1 MGPRRVAVA
10 VTVVGLL
17 RDPAFHV
24 AKCVAE
30 LCLTCSAAYDKPF
43 NTALSVQLGKK
54 RAANLT
60 GFRSLFMRSS
70 AVQRM
75 HSTQPTMGCTKL
87 TFMPSLPALKL
98 KFPSKFAD
106 PVIQPLVEFAWHEYL
121 QEKKKEL
128 RGEVWAYASS
138 VMCFVGG
145 QLLGDEK
152 ELLKWSHHEWDYC
165 DFKPEAL
172 YQAIAEDFYTKYL
185 KNSQASST
193 VLREEYKRDIEVL
206 ERVQRRATKLV
217 KGLEHKS
224 YEERLRELGLFSLE
238 KRRLRGDLIALYN
251 YLKGGCRA
259 VGVGLFS
266 QVTSDRTRG
275 NGLKLHQGRFRLD
288 IRKFYFTER
297 VVQHW
302 NRLPREVVESPSLE
316 VFKRHLDEH
325 MFVYLEIAIEEQP
338 VGRLL
343 FELFSDAC
351 PRTCENFRALC
362 AGGATSSRDGREL
375 TYKNS
380 LFHRLVKNGWIQGGD
395 IITGKGD
402 EGESIYGPTFE
413 DESFSVRHKGRGV
426 LGMANKGRHSNG
438 SQFYI
443 TLQPAPYL
451 DKKYVAFGQ
460 LIEGTEVLQ
469 RLEAVPTYN
478 ERPTVA
484 CKIINC
490 GAFEP

>member
-1 MGPRRVAVA
+1 MGPRRAAVT

-17 RDPAFHV
+17 RHPAFHV
-24 AKCVAE
+24 AKCAAE
-30 LCLTCSAAYDKPF
+30 
-43 NTALSVQLGKK
+43 
-54 RAANLT
+54 
-60 GFRSLFMRSS
+60 
-70 AVQRM
+70 
-75 HSTQPTMGCTKL
+75 
-87 TFMPSLPALKL
+87 ALKL

-152 ELLKWSHHEWDYC
+152 ELLKWSHHEWDYR

-193 VLREEYKRDIEVL
+193 HV
-206 ERVQRRATKLV
+206 
-217 KGLEHKS
+217 
-224 YEERLRELGLFSLE
+224 
-238 KRRLRGDLIALYN
+238 
-251 YLKGGCRA
+251 
-259 VGVGLFS
+259 
-266 QVTSDRTRG
+266 
-275 NGLKLHQGRFRLD
+275 
-288 IRKFYFTER
+288 
-297 VVQHW
+297 
-302 NRLPREVVESPSLE
+302 
-316 VFKRHLDEH
+316 
-325 MFVYLEIAIEEQP
+325 FVYLEIAIEEQP

-362 AGGATSSRDGREL
+362 AGGATSPRDGREL

-402 EGESIYGPTFE
+402 GGESIYGPTFE

-478 ERPTVA
+478 ERPTVD

-490 GAFEP
+490 GAFEL

>member
-1 MGPRRVAVA
+1 RVLPA

-17 RDPAFHV
+17 REPAFHV
-24 AKCVAE
+24 AK
-30 LCLTCSAAYDKPF
+30 SAAE
-43 NTALSVQLGKK
+43 
-54 RAANLT
+54 
-60 GFRSLFMRSS
+60 
-70 AVQRM
+70 
-75 HSTQPTMGCTKL
+75 
-87 TFMPSLPALKL
+87 ALKL

-128 RGEVWAYASS
+128 RGEVWAYASA
-138 VMCFVGG
+138 VMCFIDG

-152 ELLKWSHHEWDYC
+152 ELLKWSYREWDYR

-172 YQAIAEDFYTKYL
+172 YHAIAEDFYSKYL
-185 KNSQASST
+185 KNSQASSAH
-193 VLREEYKRDIEVL
+193 V
-206 ERVQRRATKLV
+206 
-217 KGLEHKS
+217 
-224 YEERLRELGLFSLE
+224 
-238 KRRLRGDLIALYN
+238 
-251 YLKGGCRA
+251 
-259 VGVGLFS
+259 
-266 QVTSDRTRG
+266 
-275 NGLKLHQGRFRLD
+275 
-288 IRKFYFTER
+288 
-297 VVQHW
+297 
-302 NRLPREVVESPSLE
+302 
-316 VFKRHLDEH
+316 
-325 MFVYLEIAIEEQP
+325 FVYLEIAIEEQP

-351 PRTCENFRALC
+351 PKTCENFRALC
-362 AGGATSSRDGREL
+362 AGGAKSLCDGREL

-402 EGESIYGPTFE
+402 RGESIYGPTFE

-469 RLEAVPTYN
+469 RLEVVPTHN
-478 ERPTVA
+478 ERPTVD

-490 GAFEP
+490 GTFEP

>member
-1 MGPRRVAVA
+1 MAPQRVM

-24 AKCVAE
+24 AKCTAE
-30 LCLTCSAAYDKPF
+30 
-43 NTALSVQLGKK
+43 
-54 RAANLT
+54 
-60 GFRSLFMRSS
+60 
-70 AVQRM
+70 
-75 HSTQPTMGCTKL
+75 
-87 TFMPSLPALKL
+87 ALKL

-138 VMCFVGG
+138 VMCFIDG

-152 ELLKWSHHEWDYC
+152 ELLKWSHREWDYR

-172 YQAIAEDFYTKYL
+172 YQAITEDFYSKYL
-185 KNSQASST
+185 KNSQH
-193 VLREEYKRDIEVL
+193 V
-206 ERVQRRATKLV
+206 
-217 KGLEHKS
+217 
-224 YEERLRELGLFSLE
+224 
-238 KRRLRGDLIALYN
+238 
-251 YLKGGCRA
+251 
-259 VGVGLFS
+259 
-266 QVTSDRTRG
+266 
-275 NGLKLHQGRFRLD
+275 
-288 IRKFYFTER
+288 
-297 VVQHW
+297 
-302 NRLPREVVESPSLE
+302 
-316 VFKRHLDEH
+316 
-325 MFVYLEIAIEEQP
+325 FVYLEIAIEEQP

-343 FELFSDAC
+343 FELFSDLC

-362 AGGATSSRDGREL
+362 TGGAKSPRDGREL

-402 EGESIYGPTFE
+402 GGESIYGPTFE
-413 DESFSVRHKGRGV
+413 DESFAVRHKGRGV
-426 LGMANKGRHSNG
+426 LGMANKGRHSNS

-451 DKKYVAFGQ
+451 DRKYVAFGQ

-469 RLEAVPTYN
+469 RLEVVPTYN

-484 CKIINC
+484 CKIVNC
-490 GAFEP
+490 GTFEP

>member
-1 MGPRRVAVA
+1 

-17 RDPAFHV
+17 RDPAFHA
-24 AKCVAE
+24 AKCTAE
-30 LCLTCSAAYDKPF
+30 
-43 NTALSVQLGKK
+43 
-54 RAANLT
+54 
-60 GFRSLFMRSS
+60 
-70 AVQRM
+70 
-75 HSTQPTMGCTKL
+75 
-87 TFMPSLPALKL
+87 ALKL
-98 KFPSKFAD
+98 KFPRKFAD

-138 VMCFVGG
+138 VMCFKDG

-152 ELLKWSHHEWDYC
+152 ELLKWSYHEWGYQ
-165 DFKPEAL
+165 DFKPKEL
-172 YQAIAEDFYTKYL
+172 YQAIAEDFYAKYL

-193 VLREEYKRDIEVL
+193 HV
-206 ERVQRRATKLV
+206 
-217 KGLEHKS
+217 
-224 YEERLRELGLFSLE
+224 
-238 KRRLRGDLIALYN
+238 
-251 YLKGGCRA
+251 
-259 VGVGLFS
+259 
-266 QVTSDRTRG
+266 
-275 NGLKLHQGRFRLD
+275 
-288 IRKFYFTER
+288 
-297 VVQHW
+297 
-302 NRLPREVVESPSLE
+302 
-316 VFKRHLDEH
+316 
-325 MFVYLEIAIEEQP
+325 FVYLEIAIVEQP

-343 FELFSDAC
+343 FELFSDLC

-362 AGGATSSRDGREL
+362 AGGAKSPRDGREL

-413 DESFSVRHKGRGV
+413 DECFAVRHKGRGV
-426 LGMANKGRHSNG
+426 LGMANKGRHTNS

-443 TLQPAPYL
+443 TFQPAPYL

-490 GAFEP
+490 GTFEP